1 MTVKFHIVAHEGV
14 DEALVTQIR
23 SLANE
28 VLERTGPLSLPPY
41 LCITVWKTVAE
52 LQDFYR
58 SEKEALGVITGDE
71 TDFLA
76 THEAWRGYPRIHIC
90 EERVRGIPGTVVQ
103 GVLHHEISHALLH
116 GTPEFYT
123 FRFSAGLQQAGRS
136 HGLDLPVL
144 QQCVYLLS
152 LAIKDG
158 EVIQWLGEI
167 GLGFSQRA
175 LVEHLISDTQ
185 EERQIWE
192 QVRNSPVLI
201 KIARGAFLKTLLPIE
216 VMVSNGIEGAQALK
230 NQWREAYGW
239 LSEREQECL
248 SRLIRYFMNQEKGSF
263 QQRLEE
269 ATLLLI
275 AEPSI

>member
-1 MTVKFHIVAHEGV
+1 MAVKFHIVAHEGV
-14 DEALVTQIR
+14 NQALVTQIR
-23 SLANE
+23 SWANE
-28 VLERTGPLSLPPY
+28 VLEKVGPSSSPPY
-41 LCITVWKTVAE
+41 LRIRIWKTMEE
-52 LQDFYR
+52 LQGFYR

-90 EERVRGIPGTVVQ
+90 EKRLRGIPGTVMQ

-116 GTPEFYT
+116 GSPEFYT
-123 FRFSAGLQQAGRS
+123 FRFSSGLQQAGRS

-152 LAIKDG
+152 VAIKDG
-158 EVIQWLGEI
+158 EVVQWLGEI

-185 EERQIWE
+185 EELQIWE

-230 NQWREAYGW
+230 NQWKEAYGW
-239 LSEREQECL
+239 LSELERNCL
-248 SRLIRYFMNQEKGSF
+248 SRLIRHLMNQEKGSF

-269 ATLLLI
+269 ATLVLI
-275 AEPSI
+275 AEPSV

>member
-1 MTVKFHIVAHEGV
+1 MAVNFDIVAHEGV

-23 SLANE
+23 SWANE
-28 VLERTGPLSLPPY
+28 VLEKVGPSSSPSCLR
-41 LCITVWKTVAE
+41 IRIWKTMKE

-58 SEKEALGVITGDE
+58 SEKEELGVITGDE
-71 TDFLA
+71 TEFLA

-90 EERVRGIPGTVVQ
+90 EKRLGGIPGIVVQ
-103 GVLHHEISHALLH
+103 GVLHHEIGHALLH
-116 GTPEFYT
+116 GSPEFYT
-123 FRFSAGLQQAGRS
+123 FRFSVGLQEVGRS
-136 HGLDLPVL
+136 QGLDLPVL

-158 EVIQWLGEI
+158 EVVQWLGEI
-167 GLGFSQRA
+167 GLGSSQRA
-175 LVEHLISDTQ
+175 LVEYLISDTQ
-185 EERQIWE
+185 EELKIWE

-216 VMVSNGIEGAQALK
+216 VMVLNGIEGAQALK

-239 LSEREQECL
+239 LSERERERI
-248 SRLIRYFMNQEKGSF
+248 SGLIRYLMNQEKGSF

-269 ATLLLI
+269 ATLVLI